1 MEVPISLMYR
11 KDLIRFGGAGSPLL
25 LEGYGAY
32 GIAIDPFFDADRLSI
47 LDRSVTRPCCRRSGL
62 ETRVG

>member
-1 MEVPISLMYR
+1 MYR

-47 LDRSVTRPCCRRSGL
+47 LDRSVTCHVAA
-62 ETRVG
+62 TVGWKPGWTKPRLI

>member
-1 MEVPISLMYR
+1 MYR

-47 LDRSVTRPCCRRSGL
+47 LDRSVSWPYFRHSGL
-62 ETRVG
+62 ETTLS